1 MMQSRWSMN
10 KKAGLAVVFAAAL
23 ILGACGRKGPP
34 ELPPSAAVPSEQNG
48 EQGGEQPE
56 PTPKRES
63 FFLDFL
69 I

>member
-1 MMQSRWSMN
+1 MN
-10 KKAGLAVVFAAAL
+10 KKVGLIAILATAL

-34 ELPPSAAVPSEQNG
+34 EPPPSSAVPAEQN
-48 EQGGEQPE
+48 GEQPE
-56 PTPKRES
+56 PTPKRNS